1 MSQHRQTALRRGAL
15 VAIPAVAALL
25 LAGCS
30 GSGSGTETQS
40 GDDSASFSFTFATSN
55 NLESP
60 YETLSKEYMEANPG
74 VTITTN
80 PTPNDKYGET
90 IRTQLQAGNASDVI
104 QTTPGSGDARG
115 LIGLADAGFLEPLG
129 KTAAD
134 LVPADGMS
142 LFQIDGK
149 TYGQPLDFTI
159 GAIVASLGT
168 AKMNGIDEFPTT
180 MDDLYADCTALQG
193 AGKSLIALAGAAG
206 PNAGLT
212 AQAISATR
220 VYAQDPDWNQ
230 QRADGKT
237 TFAASAGW
245 KDTLQTILD
254 LNKGGCFQPGAE
266 GGGFDAIT
274 NGLAQGT
281 SVGSFIPSGAAVE
294 IAKAA
299 PAEAAF
305 AVEPFPAAKGGTP
318 YILASSNY
326 TLSINAASKNKA
338 AAAAFLDWMASEQA
352 QTRYY
357 ELSGELPIS
366 AYDKLDLSGTIY
378 APIVDLITA
387 GKFATLPNNVWPNP
401 SVYEALQVGVQGL
414 LTGQKTID
422 QVLQAMD
429 AAWEG

>member
-1 MSQHRQTALRRGAL
+1 MTQHRSSAARRGA
-15 VAIPAVAALL
+15 VIAVPVVAALL

-30 GSGSGTETQS
+30 GSSDDS
-40 GDDSASFSFTFATSN
+40 GDDSGKVEFSFTFATSN

-60 YETLSKEYMEANPG
+60 YETLAKEYMDENPD

-115 LIGLADAGFLEPLG
+115 LIPLAEAGFLEPLG
-129 KTAAD
+129 DTAKN
-134 LVPADGMS
+134 LVPAGS
-142 LFQIDGK
+142 ESIFEIDGK
-149 TYGQPLDFTI
+149 VYGQPLDFTI
-159 GAIVASLGT
+159 GAIVASIGT
-168 AKMNGIDEFPTT
+168 LNQNGIDEFPSTET
-180 MDDLYADCTALQG
+180 DFFDVCTQLAAG
-193 AGKSLIALAGAAG
+193 GKSLIALAGAAG

-220 VYAQDPDWNQ
+220 VYAEEPDWNE

-237 TFAASAGW
+237 TFAESQGW
-245 KDTLQTILD
+245 KDTLQTIID
-254 LNKGGCFQPGAE
+254 LNDGGCFQPGAE

-281 SVGSFIPSGAAVE
+281 SVGGFIPSGSAIE

-299 PAEAAF
+299 PAEANF
-305 AVEPFPAAKGGTP
+305 KVEPFPPAVGGKP
-318 YILASSNY
+318 GILASSNY
-326 TLSINAASKNKA
+326 TLSINAASKQKDA
-338 AAAAFLDWMASEQA
+338 ANDFLDWMASDQA
-352 QTRYY
+352 QQRYH

-366 AYDKLDLSGTIY
+366 AYKDMDLSDTIY
-378 APIVDLITA
+378 SPVVDLLA
-387 GKFATLPNNVWPNP
+387 DDAYAPLPANIWPNP

-414 LTGQKTID
+414 LTGQNTID
-422 QVLQAMD
+422 QVLSDMD
-429 AAWEG
+429 AAWGE